1 MGISRV
7 GSSGGVMQTKFSG
20 NIETI
25 RAVEDCIRATKKY
38 TEGIS
43 TIRQH
48 HPIQGEDFPSRVF
61 GKYYEVYPKTE
72 ISWNMPVNTAVDW
85 LWCDVPCIN
94 LTFHYDYRSN
104 EAYVLVKNGD
114 GVMSELMD
122 NIPGIEE
129 ALKKTIEGEGKH
141 QHSDVIMNTGRRPNH
156 IHVQRT
162 PK

>member
-1 MGISRV
+1 
-7 GSSGGVMQTKFSG
+7 MQTKFSG
-20 NIETI
+20 DIESV

-43 TIRQH
+43 TIRKH

-61 GKYYEVYPKTE
+61 VKYYEVYPKTE
-72 ISWNMPVNTAVDW
+72 ISWNMPVNIAADW

-104 EAYVLVKNGD
+104 EAYVIVKNGD
-114 GVMSELMD
+114 GTVKELME
-122 NIPGIEE
+122 NIPGITE
-129 ALKKTIEGEGKH
+129 ALGKMAEGNGKH
-141 QHSDVIMNTGRRPNH
+141 PRSDMITNTNRQPNH

-162 PK
+162 SK